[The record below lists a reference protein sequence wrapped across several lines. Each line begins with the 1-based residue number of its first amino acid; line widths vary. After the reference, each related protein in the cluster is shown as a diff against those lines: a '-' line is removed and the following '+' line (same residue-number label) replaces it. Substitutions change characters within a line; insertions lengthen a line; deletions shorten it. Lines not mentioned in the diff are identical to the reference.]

1 MRNLFAVGIVAMAAL
16 VASPAVSADYP
27 TFPQYPEYPTI
38 DIPELP
44 PVDYGLGG
52 SFYLRG
58 SISGDI
64 WHAIDGN
71 YCACVA
77 SFSSPGWGLGGGIGA
92 GYETGEGKRFDVTL
106 DYLHIN
112 GLTATSG
119 HTINLRS
126 GLLLAN
132 AYYDFNFGGSG
143 LKADGGFGA
152 YVGAGFGAAK
162 NYSEVSNGAW
172 GTSLE
177 AAGAI
182 MAGVTYDMGS
192 VVADLG
198 YRGIYMNK
206 VMDQPAG
213 GNTYIINHNFIH
225 ELRATVRY
233 RFN

>member
-1 MRNLFAVGIVAMAAL
+1 MRNLFAVAIVAMAAL
-16 VASPAVSADYP
+16 VASPAISADYP
-27 TFPQYPEYPTI
+27 TFPEYPTI

-58 SISGDI
+58 SVAGNL
-64 WHAIDGN
+64 WHAVDAS
-71 YCACVA
+71 YCVCFATING
-77 SFSSPGWGLGGGIGA
+77 PGWGLSGGVGA
-92 GYETGEGKRFDVTL
+92 GYETGDGLRYDVTL

-112 GLTATSG
+112 GLSSTAGVTA
-119 HTINLRS
+119 NLRS
-126 GLLLAN
+126 GLLLGN
-132 AYYDFNFGGSG
+132 VYYDFNFGGHG

-162 NYSEVSNGAW
+162 NYSELSNGAW
-172 GTSLE
+172 GMSLE
-177 AAGAI
+177 AAGAV
-182 MAGVTYDMGS
+182 MAGVSYDFGS